1 MCTDYRRFNHMTQDD
16 KYSVWTLQD
25 FTAELHWKKVFSKI
39 DLFKGYH
46 QVPVASKFPSKQV
59 GKQVDKQVGKQTGK
73 QASWQASKFPAS
85 FKQASWQTNFTQSLD
100 VCH

>member
-1 MCTDYRRFNHMTQDD
+1 MTQDD
-16 KYSVWTLQD
+16 KYSVRTLQD

-59 GKQVDKQVGKQTGK
+59 GKQVGKQTGK

-85 FKQASWQTNFTQSLD
+85 FKQASWQTNFVQSLD